1 MMPISQN
8 SPQEAASYRSRTE
21 SGPRDDRKHEIAG
34 RTWQFP
40 SIQVARML
48 SPKKP
53 KPDVK
58 AVGELLSLDQYDC
71 LVDGPDFQDALNDA
85 VSRLKDDNQGTP
97 QLFTNGCD
105 LVAFLAR
112 CVDACHGSLDEQPSA
127 PLRHDRWLKDIRFV
141 VRNAQGTSAE
151 SVSFELGATAG
162 HGSSTL
168 DGNMVYQGPSEGHP
182 CRKFTLPV
190 EVGCSWEHTV
200 SLALDDA
207 HHLFGASQARSFAL
221 VLAFNRDS
229 KGLRFLI
236 FYHGGLTASEPCD
249 LRESGGL
256 TEAVR
261 IFLALAS
268 WTTSSGAG
276 FIPSCTDTV
285 YALPAD
291 HSGKAYMLA
300 AVDGVL
306 SQSLRI
312 AGRMTLVSRLRLL
325 QGSPAGGRFFQ
336 HHIQT
341 EF

>member
-8 SPQEAASYRSRTE
+8 SPQEAASYHSRTE
-21 SGPRDDRKHEIAG
+21 SGPRDDKEYEIAG
-34 RTWQFP
+34 CTWQFP
-40 SIQVARML
+40 SIEVARML

-58 AVGELLSLDQYDC
+58 PVGELLSLDQYDC
-71 LVDGPDFQDALNDA
+71 LVDGPVFRDALNHA
-85 VSRLKDDNQGTP
+85 VSRLKDDNQGTSR
-97 QLFTNGCD
+97 LSNSRD
-105 LVAFLAR
+105 LVAFLSR
-112 CVDACHGSLDEQPSA
+112 CVDACHDSLDEQPSA
-127 PLRHDRWLKDIRFV
+127 PLRHDRWLKDIHFV
-141 VRNAQGTSAE
+141 ARDAQATSGE
-151 SVSFELGATAG
+151 SLPFDPDATAE
-162 HGSSTL
+162 HESSTL
-168 DGNMVYQGPSEGHP
+168 GGRSTRWGPSEGCP
-182 CRKFTLPV
+182 ARRIILPV
-190 EVGCSWEHTV
+190 EVGCSWERAV
-200 SLALDDA
+200 SRALDNA
-207 HHLFGASQARSFAL
+207 RNLFGASQTRSFAL
-221 VLAFNRDS
+221 VLAFNGDS

-268 WTTSSGAG
+268 WTTSSGVG

-312 AGRMTLVSRLRLL
+312 TGRMTLVARLSLL
-325 QGSPAGGRFFQ
+325 RSFPTEGGFFQ
-336 HHIQT
+336 HHVQAAC
-341 EF
+341 